1 MISSSDWNLN
11 TATKNPTTSSTN
23 SSGSASGTSGTT
35 SNSSGIVSNPNAS
48 LDKDAFLKLL
58 LIELQHQDPT
68 DPMDSDKMLTQ
79 TSQLSALEMQQNT
92 NTTMQKMVETM
103 KKLSDS
109 FSTSMNT
116 SALGAIGKM
125 ATVSDNKIK
134 LTGPDEL
141 VTLKM
146 YLPEDSDDKGVTLEI
161 YDSNNKLV
169 FSEKSDAKSIS
180 KGLFTMEWPGRNND
194 GVYAGDGQY
203 TVKMVYNNKN
213 GEKITANYGTYP
225 IEGVVFKNGVA
236 YAKMA
241 GQEVPF
247 DTIQEITDYK
257 LSSSS
262 STGSSGQAGGSSN
275 ENSSGSKVDGDKGQS
290 SSSSTGSTG
299 SSGQAGGSSNENS
312 SGSKEAGDKGQK
324 A

>member
-11 TATKNPTTSSTN
+11 TTAT
-23 SSGSASGTSGTT
+23 TSGTT
-35 SNSSGIVSNPNAS
+35 SSGSTSGTTRTDSSSSSGIVSNPNAT

-103 KKLSDS
+103 QKLSDS
-109 FSTSMNT
+109 FSTSMST

-134 LTGPDEL
+134 LTGADEL
-141 VTLKM
+141 IALKM
-146 YLPEDSDDKGVTLEI
+146 YLPEDSDENGVTLEI

-180 KGLFTMEWPGRNND
+180 QGLFTMEWPGRNND
-194 GVYAGDGQY
+194 GVYAGDGEY

-225 IEGVVFKNGVA
+225 IEGVVFKDGVA

-247 DTIQEITDYK
+247 DAIQEITDYK
-257 LSSSS
+257 LGSSS
-262 STGSSGQAGGSSN
+262 STGGSGSSGDSSGGSSDGD
-275 ENSSGSKVDGDKGQS
+275 SSGS
-290 SSSSTGSTG
+290 GSTEDG
-299 SSGQAGGSSNENS
+299 N
-312 SGSKEAGDKGQK
+312 KEEK

>member
-11 TATKNPTTSSTN
+11 TTAT
-23 SSGSASGTSGTT
+23 TSGTT
-35 SNSSGIVSNPNAS
+35 SSGSTSGTTRTDSSSSSGIVSNPNAT

-103 KKLSDS
+103 QKLSDS
-109 FSTSMNT
+109 FSTSMST

-134 LTGPDEL
+134 LTGADEL
-141 VTLKM
+141 IALKM
-146 YLPEDSDDKGVTLEI
+146 YLPEDSDENGVTLEI

-180 KGLFTMEWPGRNND
+180 QGLFTMEWPGRNND
-194 GVYAGDGQY
+194 GVYAGDGEY

-225 IEGVVFKNGVA
+225 IEGVVFKDGVA
-236 YAKMA
+236 YAKMV

-247 DTIQEITDYK
+247 DAIQEITDYK
-257 LSSSS
+257 LGSSS
-262 STGSSGQAGGSSN
+262 STGGSGSSGDSSGGSSDGD
-275 ENSSGSKVDGDKGQS
+275 SSGSGSTEDGDK
-290 SSSSTGSTG
+290 
-299 SSGQAGGSSNENS
+299 E
-312 SGSKEAGDKGQK
+312 EK

>member
-1 MISSSDWNLN
+1 MLTSSDWTMTNTNTN
-11 TATKNPTTSSTN
+11 TAATTTSTSTTSDTSSTS
-23 SSGSASGTSGTT
+23 SSGLA
-35 SNSSGIVSNPNAS
+35 SNPNAT

-103 KKLSDS
+103 QLLSNS
-109 FSTSMNT
+109 FSTSMST
-116 SALGAIGKM
+116 SAIGAIGKM

-134 LTGPDEL
+134 LTGSDEIIA
-141 VTLKM
+141 LKM
-146 YLPEDSDDKGVTLEI
+146 YLPEDSDENGVTLEV

-180 KGLFTMEWPGRNND
+180 QGLFTMEWPGRNND
-194 GVYAGDGQY
+194 GVYAGDGEY

-225 IEGVVFKNGVA
+225 IEGIVFKEGIA

-247 DTIQEITDYK
+247 DAISEITDYK

-262 STGSSGQAGGSSN
+262 STGSG
-275 ENSSGSKVDGDKGQS
+275 SSGS
-290 SSSSTGSTG
+290 G
-299 SSGQAGGSSNENS
+299 SSGDS
-312 SGSKEAGDKGQK
+312 SGSTEDSDEEEK

>member
-11 TATKNPTTSSTN
+11 TTAT
-23 SSGSASGTSGTT
+23 TSGTT
-35 SNSSGIVSNPNAS
+35 SSGSTSGTTRTDSSSSSGIVSNPNAT

-103 KKLSDS
+103 QKLSDS
-109 FSTSMNT
+109 FSTSMST

-134 LTGPDEL
+134 LTGADEL
-141 VTLKM
+141 IALKM
-146 YLPEDSDDKGVTLEI
+146 YLPEDSDENGVTLEI

-180 KGLFTMEWPGRNND
+180 QGLFTMEWPGRNND
-194 GVYAGDGQY
+194 GVYAGDGEY

-225 IEGVVFKNGVA
+225 IEGVVFKDGVA

-247 DTIQEITDYK
+247 DAIQEITDYK
-257 LSSSS
+257 LGSSS
-262 STGSSGQAGGSSN
+262 STGGSGSSGDSSDGSSDGD
-275 ENSSGSKVDGDKGQS
+275 SSGSGSTEDGDK
-290 SSSSTGSTG
+290 
-299 SSGQAGGSSNENS
+299 E
-312 SGSKEAGDKGQK
+312 EK

>member
-11 TATKNPTTSSTN
+11 TAAT
-23 SSGSASGTSGTT
+23 TSGTT
-35 SNSSGIVSNPNAS
+35 SSGSTSGTTRTDSSSSSGIVSNPNAT

-103 KKLSDS
+103 QKLSDS
-109 FSTSMNT
+109 FSTSMST

-134 LTGPDEL
+134 LTGADEL
-141 VTLKM
+141 IALKM
-146 YLPEDSDDKGVTLEI
+146 YLPEDSDENGVTLEI

-180 KGLFTMEWPGRNND
+180 QGLFTMEWPGRNND
-194 GVYAGDGQY
+194 GVYAGDGEY

-225 IEGVVFKNGVA
+225 IEGVVFKDGVA

-247 DTIQEITDYK
+247 DAIQEITDYK
-257 LSSSS
+257 LGSSS
-262 STGSSGQAGGSSN
+262 STGGSGSSVDSSGGSSDGD
-275 ENSSGSKVDGDKGQS
+275 SSGSGSTEDGDK
-290 SSSSTGSTG
+290 
-299 SSGQAGGSSNENS
+299 E
-312 SGSKEAGDKGQK
+312 EK

>member
-11 TATKNPTTSSTN
+11 TTAT
-23 SSGSASGTSGTT
+23 TSGTT
-35 SNSSGIVSNPNAS
+35 SSGSTSGTTRTDSSSSSGIVSNPNAT

-92 NTTMQKMVETM
+92 NTTMQKMVKTM
-103 KKLSDS
+103 QKLSDS
-109 FSTSMNT
+109 FSTSMST

-134 LTGPDEL
+134 LTGADEL
-141 VTLKM
+141 IALKM
-146 YLPEDSDDKGVTLEI
+146 YLPEDSDENGVTLEI

-180 KGLFTMEWPGRNND
+180 QGLFTMEWPGRNND
-194 GVYAGDGQY
+194 GVYAGDGEY

-225 IEGVVFKNGVA
+225 IEGVVFKDGVA

-247 DTIQEITDYK
+247 DAIQEITDYK
-257 LSSSS
+257 LGSSS
-262 STGSSGQAGGSSN
+262 STGGSGSSGDSSGGSSDGD
-275 ENSSGSKVDGDKGQS
+275 SSGSGSTEDGDK
-290 SSSSTGSTG
+290 
-299 SSGQAGGSSNENS
+299 E
-312 SGSKEAGDKGQK
+312 EK

>member
-1 MISSSDWNLN
+1 MLTSSDWTMTNTNTN
-11 TATKNPTTSSTN
+11 TAATTTSTSTTSDTSSTS
-23 SSGSASGTSGTT
+23 SSGL
-35 SNSSGIVSNPNAS
+35 VSNPNAT

-103 KKLSDS
+103 QLLSNS
-109 FSTSMNT
+109 FSTSMST
-116 SALGAIGKM
+116 SAIGAIGKM

-134 LTGPDEL
+134 LTGSDE
-141 VTLKM
+141 VIALKM
-146 YLPEDSDDKGVTLEI
+146 YLPEDSDENGVTLEV

-169 FSEKSDAKSIS
+169 FSEKSGEQSVS
-180 KGLFTMEWPGRNND
+180 QGLFTMEWPGRNND
-194 GVYAGDGQY
+194 GVYAGDGEY

-225 IEGVVFKNGVA
+225 IEGIVFKDGVA

-247 DTIQEITDYK
+247 DAIQEITDYK
-257 LSSSS
+257 LGSSS
-262 STGSSGQAGGSSN
+262 STGGSGSSGDSSGGSSDGD
-275 ENSSGSKVDGDKGQS
+275 SSGSGSTEDGDK
-290 SSSSTGSTG
+290 
-299 SSGQAGGSSNENS
+299 E
-312 SGSKEAGDKGQK
+312 EK

>member
-1 MISSSDWNLN
+1 MLTSSDWTMTNTNTN
-11 TATKNPTTSSTN
+11 TAATTTSTSTTSDTSSTS
-23 SSGSASGTSGTT
+23 SSGL
-35 SNSSGIVSNPNAS
+35 VSNPNAT

-92 NTTMQKMVETM
+92 NITMQKMVETM
-103 KKLSDS
+103 QLLSNS
-109 FSTSMNT
+109 FSTSMST
-116 SALGAIGKM
+116 SAIGAIGKM

-134 LTGPDEL
+134 LTGSDEIIA
-141 VTLKM
+141 LKM
-146 YLPEDSDDKGVTLEI
+146 YLPEDSDENGVTLEV

-169 FSEKSDAKSIS
+169 FSEKSGEQSVS
-180 KGLFTMEWPGRNND
+180 QGLFTMEWPGRNND
-194 GVYAGDGQY
+194 GVYAGDGEY

-225 IEGVVFKNGVA
+225 IEGIVFKEGIA

-247 DTIQEITDYK
+247 DAISEITDYK

-262 STGSSGQAGGSSN
+262 STGSG
-275 ENSSGSKVDGDKGQS
+275 SSGS
-290 SSSSTGSTG
+290 G
-299 SSGQAGGSSNENS
+299 SSGDS
-312 SGSKEAGDKGQK
+312 SGSTEDSDEEEK

>member
-11 TATKNPTTSSTN
+11 TAATTSGAT
-23 SSGSASGTSGTT
+23 SSGSTSGTT
-35 SNSSGIVSNPNAS
+35 RTDSSSSSGIVSNPNAT

-103 KKLSDS
+103 QKLSDS
-109 FSTSMNT
+109 FSTSMST

-134 LTGPDEL
+134 LTGADEL
-141 VTLKM
+141 IALKM
-146 YLPEDSDDKGVTLEI
+146 YLPEDSDENGVTLEI

-180 KGLFTMEWPGRNND
+180 QGLFTMEWPGRNND
-194 GVYAGDGQY
+194 GVYAGDGEY

-225 IEGVVFKNGVA
+225 IEGVVFKDGVA

-247 DTIQEITDYK
+247 DAIQEITDYK
-257 LSSSS
+257 LGSSS
-262 STGSSGQAGGSSN
+262 STGGSGSSGDSSGGSSDGD
-275 ENSSGSKVDGDKGQS
+275 SSGSGSIEDGDK
-290 SSSSTGSTG
+290 
-299 SSGQAGGSSNENS
+299 E
-312 SGSKEAGDKGQK
+312 EK

>member
-11 TATKNPTTSSTN
+11 TAATTSGAT
-23 SSGSASGTSGTT
+23 SSGSTSGTT
-35 SNSSGIVSNPNAS
+35 RTDSSSSSGIVSNPNAT

-103 KKLSDS
+103 QKLSDS
-109 FSTSMNT
+109 FSTSMST

-134 LTGPDEL
+134 LTGSDEIIA
-141 VTLKM
+141 LKM
-146 YLPEDSDDKGVTLEI
+146 YLPEDSDENGVTLEI

-180 KGLFTMEWPGRNND
+180 QGLFTMEWPGRNND
-194 GVYAGDGQY
+194 GVYAGDGEY

-225 IEGVVFKNGVA
+225 IEGVVFKDGVA

-247 DTIQEITDYK
+247 DAIQEITDYR
-257 LSSSS
+257 LGSSS
-262 STGSSGQAGGSSN
+262 STGGSGSSGDSSGGSSDGG
-275 ENSSGSKVDGDKGQS
+275 SSGSGSTEDGDK
-290 SSSSTGSTG
+290 
-299 SSGQAGGSSNENS
+299 E
-312 SGSKEAGDKGQK
+312 EK

>member
-1 MISSSDWNLN
+1 MATTSWNNNLN
-11 TATKNPTTSSTN
+11 WTNTSTAATTGTSTASDTSSTS
-23 SSGSASGTSGTT
+23 SSGLT
-35 SNSSGIVSNPNAS
+35 SNPNAT

-103 KKLSDS
+103 QLLSNS
-109 FSTSMNT
+109 FSTSMST
-116 SALGAIGKM
+116 SAIGAIGKM

-134 LTGPDEL
+134 LTGSDEIIA
-141 VTLKM
+141 LKM
-146 YLPEDSDDKGVTLEI
+146 YLPEDSDENGVTLEV

-169 FSEKSDAKSIS
+169 FSEKSGEQSVS
-180 KGLFTMEWPGRNND
+180 QGLFTMEWPGRNND
-194 GVYAGDGQY
+194 GVYAGDGEY

-225 IEGVVFKNGVA
+225 IEGIVFKEGIA

-247 DTIQEITDYK
+247 DAISEITDYK

-262 STGSSGQAGGSSN
+262 GSDSDDSESDSSGD
-275 ENSSGSKVDGDKGQS
+275 SSGTTEDSDEEG
-290 SSSSTGSTG
+290 
-299 SSGQAGGSSNENS
+299 
-312 SGSKEAGDKGQK
+312 K

>member
-11 TATKNPTTSSTN
+11 TTAT
-23 SSGSASGTSGTT
+23 TSGTT
-35 SNSSGIVSNPNAS
+35 SSGSTSGTTRTDSSSSSGIVSNPNAT

-103 KKLSDS
+103 QKLSDS
-109 FSTSMNT
+109 FSTSMST

-134 LTGPDEL
+134 LTGADEL
-141 VTLKM
+141 IALKM
-146 YLPEDSDDKGVTLEI
+146 YLPEDSDENGVTLEI

-180 KGLFTMEWPGRNND
+180 QGLFTMEWPGRNND
-194 GVYAGDGQY
+194 GVYAGDGEY

-225 IEGVVFKNGVA
+225 IEGVVFKDGVA

-247 DTIQEITDYK
+247 DAIQEITDYK
-257 LSSSS
+257 LGSSS
-262 STGSSGQAGGSSN
+262 STGGSGSSGDSSGGSSDGD
-275 ENSSGSKVDGDKGQS
+275 SSGSGYTEDGDK
-290 SSSSTGSTG
+290 
-299 SSGQAGGSSNENS
+299 E
-312 SGSKEAGDKGQK
+312 EK

>member
-11 TATKNPTTSSTN
+11 TTAT
-23 SSGSASGTSGTT
+23 TSGTT
-35 SNSSGIVSNPNAS
+35 SSGSTSGTTRTDSSSSSGIVSNPNAT

-103 KKLSDS
+103 QKLSDS
-109 FSTSMNT
+109 FSTSMST

-134 LTGPDEL
+134 LTGADEL
-141 VTLKM
+141 IALKM
-146 YLPEDSDDKGVTLEI
+146 YLPEDSDENGVTLEI

-180 KGLFTMEWPGRNND
+180 QGLFTMEWPGRNND
-194 GVYAGDGQY
+194 GVYAGDGEY

-225 IEGVVFKNGVA
+225 IEGVVFKDGVA

-247 DTIQEITDYK
+247 DAIQEITDYR
-257 LSSSS
+257 LGSSS
-262 STGSSGQAGGSSN
+262 STGGSGSSGDSSGGSSDGG
-275 ENSSGSKVDGDKGQS
+275 SSGSGSTEDGDK
-290 SSSSTGSTG
+290 
-299 SSGQAGGSSNENS
+299 E
-312 SGSKEAGDKGQK
+312 EK

>member
-11 TATKNPTTSSTN
+11 ATAT
-23 SSGSASGTSGTT
+23 TSGTT
-35 SNSSGIVSNPNAS
+35 SSGSTSGTTRTDSSSSSGIVSNPNAT

-103 KKLSDS
+103 QKLSDS
-109 FSTSMNT
+109 FSTSMST

-134 LTGPDEL
+134 LTGADEL
-141 VTLKM
+141 IALKM
-146 YLPEDSDDKGVTLEI
+146 YLPEDSDENGVTLEI

-180 KGLFTMEWPGRNND
+180 QGLFTMEWPGRNND
-194 GVYAGDGQY
+194 GVYAGDGEY

-225 IEGVVFKNGVA
+225 IEGVVFKDGVA

-247 DTIQEITDYK
+247 DAIQEITDYK
-257 LSSSS
+257 LGSSS
-262 STGSSGQAGGSSN
+262 STGGSGLSGDSSGGSSDGD
-275 ENSSGSKVDGDKGQS
+275 SSGSGSTEDGDK
-290 SSSSTGSTG
+290 
-299 SSGQAGGSSNENS
+299 E
-312 SGSKEAGDKGQK
+312 EK

>member
-1 MISSSDWNLN
+1 MLTSSDWTMTNTNTN
-11 TATKNPTTSSTN
+11 TAATTTSTSTTSDTSSTS
-23 SSGSASGTSGTT
+23 SSGL
-35 SNSSGIVSNPNAS
+35 VSNPNAT
-48 LDKDAFLKLL
+48 LDKDVFLKLL

-103 KKLSDS
+103 QLLSNS
-109 FSTSMNT
+109 FSTSMST
-116 SALGAIGKM
+116 SAIGAIGKM

-134 LTGPDEL
+134 LTGSDE
-141 VTLKM
+141 VIALKM
-146 YLPEDSDDKGVTLEI
+146 YLPEDSDENGVTLEV

-169 FSEKSDAKSIS
+169 FSEKSGEQSVS
-180 KGLFTMEWPGRNND
+180 QGLFTMEWPGRNND
-194 GVYAGDGQY
+194 GVYAGDGEY

-225 IEGVVFKNGVA
+225 IEGIVFKEGIA

-247 DTIQEITDYK
+247 DAISEITDYK

-262 STGSSGQAGGSSN
+262 STGSG
-275 ENSSGSKVDGDKGQS
+275 SSGS
-290 SSSSTGSTG
+290 G
-299 SSGQAGGSSNENS
+299 SSGDS
-312 SGSKEAGDKGQK
+312 SGSTEDSDEEEK

>member
-1 MISSSDWNLN
+1 MLTSSDWTMTNTNTN
-11 TATKNPTTSSTN
+11 TAATTTSTSTTSDTSSTS
-23 SSGSASGTSGTT
+23 SSGL
-35 SNSSGIVSNPNAS
+35 VSNPNAT

-103 KKLSDS
+103 QLLSNS
-109 FSTSMNT
+109 FSTSMST
-116 SALGAIGKM
+116 SAIGAIGKM

-134 LTGPDEL
+134 LTGSDE
-141 VTLKM
+141 VIALKM
-146 YLPEDSDDKGVTLEI
+146 YLPEDSDENGVTLEV

-169 FSEKSDAKSIS
+169 FSEKSGEQSVS
-180 KGLFTMEWPGRNND
+180 QGLFTMEWPGRNND
-194 GVYAGDGQY
+194 GVYVGDGEY

-225 IEGVVFKNGVA
+225 IEGIVFKEGIA

-247 DTIQEITDYK
+247 DAISEITDYK

-262 STGSSGQAGGSSN
+262 STGSG
-275 ENSSGSKVDGDKGQS
+275 SSGS
-290 SSSSTGSTG
+290 G
-299 SSGQAGGSSNENS
+299 SSGDS
-312 SGSKEAGDKGQK
+312 SGSTEDSDEEEK

>member
-1 MISSSDWNLN
+1 MLTSSDWTMTNTN
-11 TATKNPTTSSTN
+11 TNTTATTTSTSTTSDTSSTS
-23 SSGSASGTSGTT
+23 SSGL
-35 SNSSGIVSNPNAS
+35 VSNPNAT

-103 KKLSDS
+103 QLLSNS
-109 FSTSMNT
+109 FSTSMST
-116 SALGAIGKM
+116 SAIGAIGKM

-134 LTGPDEL
+134 LTGSDEIIA
-141 VTLKM
+141 LKM
-146 YLPEDSDDKGVTLEI
+146 YLPEDSDENGVTLEV

-169 FSEKSDAKSIS
+169 FSEKSGEQSVS
-180 KGLFTMEWPGRNND
+180 QGLFTMEWPGRNND
-194 GVYAGDGQY
+194 GVYAGDGEY

-225 IEGVVFKNGVA
+225 IEGIVFKEGIA

-247 DTIQEITDYK
+247 DAISEITDYK

-262 STGSSGQAGGSSN
+262 STGSG
-275 ENSSGSKVDGDKGQS
+275 SSGS
-290 SSSSTGSTG
+290 G
-299 SSGQAGGSSNENS
+299 SSGDS
-312 SGSKEAGDKGQK
+312 SGSTEDSDEEEK

>member
-11 TATKNPTTSSTN
+11 TTAT
-23 SSGSASGTSGTT
+23 TSGTT
-35 SNSSGIVSNPNAS
+35 SSGSTSGTTRTDSSSSSGIVSNPNAT

-103 KKLSDS
+103 QKLSDS
-109 FSTSMNT
+109 FSTSMST
-116 SALGAIGKM
+116 LALGAIGKM

-134 LTGPDEL
+134 LTGADEL
-141 VTLKM
+141 IALKM
-146 YLPEDSDDKGVTLEI
+146 YLPEDSDENGVTLEI

-180 KGLFTMEWPGRNND
+180 QGLFTMEWPGRNND
-194 GVYAGDGQY
+194 GVYAGDGEY

-225 IEGVVFKNGVA
+225 IEGVVFKDGVA

-247 DTIQEITDYK
+247 DAIQEITDYK
-257 LSSSS
+257 LGSSS
-262 STGSSGQAGGSSN
+262 STGGSGSSGDSSGGSSDGD
-275 ENSSGSKVDGDKGQS
+275 SSGSGSTEDGDK
-290 SSSSTGSTG
+290 
-299 SSGQAGGSSNENS
+299 E
-312 SGSKEAGDKGQK
+312 EK

>member
-1 MISSSDWNLN
+1 MLTSSDWTMTNTNTN
-11 TATKNPTTSSTN
+11 TAATTTSTSTTSDTSSTS
-23 SSGSASGTSGTT
+23 SSGLA
-35 SNSSGIVSNPNAS
+35 SNPNAT

-103 KKLSDS
+103 QLLSNS
-109 FSTSMNT
+109 FSTSMST
-116 SALGAIGKM
+116 SAIGAIGKM

-134 LTGPDEL
+134 LTGSDE
-141 VTLKM
+141 VIALKM
-146 YLPEDSDDKGVTLEI
+146 YLPEDSDENGVTLEV

-169 FSEKSDAKSIS
+169 FSEKSGEQSVS
-180 KGLFTMEWPGRNND
+180 QGLFTMEWPGRNND
-194 GVYAGDGQY
+194 GVYAGDGEY

-225 IEGVVFKNGVA
+225 IEGIVFKEGIA

-247 DTIQEITDYK
+247 DAISEITDYK

-262 STGSSGQAGGSSN
+262 STGSG
-275 ENSSGSKVDGDKGQS
+275 SSGS
-290 SSSSTGSTG
+290 G
-299 SSGQAGGSSNENS
+299 SSGDS
-312 SGSKEAGDKGQK
+312 SGSTEDSDEEEK

>member
-11 TATKNPTTSSTN
+11 TAAT
-23 SSGSASGTSGTT
+23 TSGTT
-35 SNSSGIVSNPNAS
+35 SSGSTSGTTRTDSSSSSGIVSNPNAT

-103 KKLSDS
+103 QKLSDS
-109 FSTSMNT
+109 FSTSMST

-134 LTGPDEL
+134 LTGADEL
-141 VTLKM
+141 IALKM
-146 YLPEDSDDKGVTLEI
+146 YLPEDSDENGVTLEI

-180 KGLFTMEWPGRNND
+180 QGLFTMEWPGRNND
-194 GVYAGDGQY
+194 GVYAGDGKY

-236 YAKMA
+236 HAKMA
-241 GQEVPF
+241 GKEVPF
-247 DTIQEITDYK
+247 DAIQEITDYK
-257 LSSSS
+257 LGSSS
-262 STGSSGQAGGSSN
+262 STGGSGSSGDSSGGSSDGD
-275 ENSSGSKVDGDKGQS
+275 SSGSGSTEDGDK
-290 SSSSTGSTG
+290 
-299 SSGQAGGSSNENS
+299 E
-312 SGSKEAGDKGQK
+312 EK

>member
-11 TATKNPTTSSTN
+11 TTAT
-23 SSGSASGTSGTT
+23 TSGTT
-35 SNSSGIVSNPNAS
+35 SSGSTSGTTRTDSSSSSGIVSNPNAT

-103 KKLSDS
+103 QKLSDS
-109 FSTSMNT
+109 FSTSMST

-134 LTGPDEL
+134 LTGADEL
-141 VTLKM
+141 IALKM
-146 YLPEDSDDKGVTLEI
+146 YLPEDSDENGVTLEI

-180 KGLFTMEWPGRNND
+180 QGLFTMEWPGRNND
-194 GVYAGDGQY
+194 GVYAGDGEY

-225 IEGVVFKNGVA
+225 IEGVVFKDGVA
-236 YAKMA
+236 YAKMV
-241 GQEVPF
+241 GQEVPLM
-247 DTIQEITDYK
+247 QYK
-257 LSSSS
+257 
-262 STGSSGQAGGSSN
+262 
-275 ENSSGSKVDGDKGQS
+275 K
-290 SSSSTGSTG
+290 
-299 SSGQAGGSSNENS
+299 
-312 SGSKEAGDKGQK
+312 
-324 A
+324 

>member
-1 MISSSDWNLN
+1 MLTSSDWTMTNTNTNTN
-11 TATKNPTTSSTN
+11 TATTTSTNTTSDTSSTS
-23 SSGSASGTSGTT
+23 SSGLA
-35 SNSSGIVSNPNAS
+35 SNPNAT

-103 KKLSDS
+103 QLLSNS
-109 FSTSMNT
+109 FSTSMST
-116 SALGAIGKM
+116 SAIGAIGKM

-134 LTGPDEL
+134 LTGSDEIIA
-141 VTLKM
+141 LKM
-146 YLPEDSDDKGVTLEI
+146 YLPEDSDENGVTLEV

-169 FSEKSDAKSIS
+169 FSEKSGEQSVS
-180 KGLFTMEWPGRNND
+180 QGLFTMEWPGRNND
-194 GVYAGDGQY
+194 GVYAGDGEY

-225 IEGVVFKNGVA
+225 IEGIIFKEGLA

-247 DTIQEITDYK
+247 DAITEITDYK

-262 STGSSGQAGGSSN
+262 STGSGSSGSGSSGGSSGTT
-275 ENSSGSKVDGDKGQS
+275 EDSESEERV
-290 SSSSTGSTG
+290 
-299 SSGQAGGSSNENS
+299 
-312 SGSKEAGDKGQK
+312 
-324 A
+324 

>member
-1 MISSSDWNLN
+1 MATTSWNNNLN
-11 TATKNPTTSSTN
+11 WTNTSTAATTGTSTASDTSSTS
-23 SSGSASGTSGTT
+23 SSGLA
-35 SNSSGIVSNPNAS
+35 SNPNAT

-103 KKLSDS
+103 QLLSNS
-109 FSTSMNT
+109 FSTSMST
-116 SALGAIGKM
+116 SAIGAIGKM

-134 LTGPDEL
+134 LTGSDEIIA
-141 VTLKM
+141 LKM
-146 YLPEDSDDKGVTLEI
+146 YLPEDSDENGVTLEV

-169 FSEKSDAKSIS
+169 FSEKSGEQSVS

-194 GVYAGDGQY
+194 GVYAGDGEY

-225 IEGVVFKNGVA
+225 IEGIVFKEGIA

-247 DTIQEITDYK
+247 DAISEITDYK

-262 STGSSGQAGGSSN
+262 GSDSDDSESDSSGD
-275 ENSSGSKVDGDKGQS
+275 SSGTTEDSDEEG
-290 SSSSTGSTG
+290 
-299 SSGQAGGSSNENS
+299 
-312 SGSKEAGDKGQK
+312 K

>member
-11 TATKNPTTSSTN
+11 TTAT
-23 SSGSASGTSGTT
+23 TSGTT
-35 SNSSGIVSNPNAS
+35 SSGSTSGTTRTDSSSSSGIVSNPNAT

-103 KKLSDS
+103 QLLSNS
-109 FSTSMNT
+109 FSTSMST
-116 SALGAIGKM
+116 SAIGAIGKM

-134 LTGPDEL
+134 LTGSDE
-141 VTLKM
+141 VIALKM
-146 YLPEDSDDKGVTLEI
+146 YLPEDSDENGVTLEV

-169 FSEKSDAKSIS
+169 FSEKSGEQSVS
-180 KGLFTMEWPGRNND
+180 QGLFTMEWPGRNND
-194 GVYAGDGQY
+194 GVYAGDGEY

-225 IEGVVFKNGVA
+225 IEGVVFKDGVA

-247 DTIQEITDYK
+247 DAIQEITDYK
-257 LSSSS
+257 LGSSS
-262 STGSSGQAGGSSN
+262 STGGSGSSGDSSGGSSDGD
-275 ENSSGSKVDGDKGQS
+275 SSGSGSTEDGDK
-290 SSSSTGSTG
+290 
-299 SSGQAGGSSNENS
+299 E
-312 SGSKEAGDKGQK
+312 EK

>member
-1 MISSSDWNLN
+1 MMATTNWNSNLN
-11 TATKNPTTSSTN
+11 WTNTTNNSTTKTDN
-23 SSGSASGTSGTT
+23 SSNSNNNSGV
-35 SNSSGIVSNPNAS
+35 VSNPNAT

-103 KKLSDS
+103 QKLSNS
-109 FSTSMNT
+109 FSTSMST

-134 LTGPDEL
+134 LTGADEL
-141 VTLKM
+141 IALKM
-146 YLPEDSDDKGVTLEI
+146 YLPEDSDENGVTLEI

-180 KGLFTMEWPGRNND
+180 QGLFTMEWPGRNND
-194 GVYAGDGQY
+194 GVYAGDGEY

-225 IEGVVFKNGVA
+225 IEGIVFKDGQA
-236 YAKMA
+236 IAKMA

-247 DTIQEITDYK
+247 DQIKEITDYK

-262 STGSSGQAGGSSN
+262 STGESGSSGDSNSGSSDGD
-275 ENSSGSKVDGDKGQS
+275 SSGSTEDGDK
-290 SSSSTGSTG
+290 
-299 SSGQAGGSSNENS
+299 E
-312 SGSKEAGDKGQK
+312 EK

>member
-11 TATKNPTTSSTN
+11 TAAT
-23 SSGSASGTSGTT
+23 TSGTT
-35 SNSSGIVSNPNAS
+35 SSGSTSGTTKTDSSSSSGIVSNPNAT

-103 KKLSDS
+103 QKLSDS
-109 FSTSMNT
+109 FSTSMST

-134 LTGPDEL
+134 LTGADEL
-141 VTLKM
+141 IALKM
-146 YLPEDSDDKGVTLEI
+146 YLPEDSDENGVTLEI

-180 KGLFTMEWPGRNND
+180 QGLFTMEWPGRNND
-194 GVYAGDGQY
+194 GVYAGDGEY

-225 IEGVVFKNGVA
+225 IEGVVFKDGVA

-247 DTIQEITDYK
+247 DAIQEITDYK
-257 LSSSS
+257 LGSSS
-262 STGSSGQAGGSSN
+262 STGGSGSSGDSSGGSSDGD
-275 ENSSGSKVDGDKGQS
+275 SSGSGSTEDGDK
-290 SSSSTGSTG
+290 
-299 SSGQAGGSSNENS
+299 E
-312 SGSKEAGDKGQK
+312 EK

>member
-11 TATKNPTTSSTN
+11 TTAT
-23 SSGSASGTSGTT
+23 TSGTT
-35 SNSSGIVSNPNAS
+35 SSGSTSGTTRTDSSSSSGIVSNPNAT

-103 KKLSDS
+103 QLLSNS
-109 FSTSMNT
+109 FSTSMST
-116 SALGAIGKM
+116 SAIGAIGKM

-134 LTGPDEL
+134 LTGSDEIIA
-141 VTLKM
+141 LKM
-146 YLPEDSDDKGVTLEI
+146 YLPEDSDENGVTLEV

-180 KGLFTMEWPGRNND
+180 QGLFTMEWPGRNND
-194 GVYAGDGQY
+194 GVYAGDGEY

-225 IEGVVFKNGVA
+225 IEGIVFKEGIA

-241 GQEVPF
+241 GEEVPF
-247 DTIQEITDYK
+247 YAISEITDYK

-262 STGSSGQAGGSSN
+262 STGSG
-275 ENSSGSKVDGDKGQS
+275 SSGS
-290 SSSSTGSTG
+290 G
-299 SSGQAGGSSNENS
+299 SSGDS
-312 SGSKEAGDKGQK
+312 SGSTEDSDEEEK

>member
-1 MISSSDWNLN
+1 MLTSSDWTMTNTNTN
-11 TATKNPTTSSTN
+11 TAATTTSTSTTSDTSSTS
-23 SSGSASGTSGTT
+23 SSGL
-35 SNSSGIVSNPNAS
+35 VSNPNAT

-103 KKLSDS
+103 QLLSNS
-109 FSTSMNT
+109 FSTSMST
-116 SALGAIGKM
+116 SAIGAIGKM

-134 LTGPDEL
+134 LTGSDEIIA
-141 VTLKM
+141 LKM
-146 YLPEDSDDKGVTLEI
+146 YLPEDSDENGVTLEV

-180 KGLFTMEWPGRNND
+180 QGLFTMEWPGRNND
-194 GVYAGDGQY
+194 GVYAGDGEY

-225 IEGVVFKNGVA
+225 IEGIVFKEGIA

-247 DTIQEITDYK
+247 DAISEITDYK

-262 STGSSGQAGGSSN
+262 STGSG
-275 ENSSGSKVDGDKGQS
+275 SSGSGSSDGDSSGSGSTEDGDK
-290 SSSSTGSTG
+290 
-299 SSGQAGGSSNENS
+299 E
-312 SGSKEAGDKGQK
+312 EK

>member
-11 TATKNPTTSSTN
+11 TTAT
-23 SSGSASGTSGTT
+23 TSGTT
-35 SNSSGIVSNPNAS
+35 SSGSTSGTTRTDSSSSSGIVSNPNAT

-103 KKLSDS
+103 QKLSDS
-109 FSTSMNT
+109 FSTSMST
-116 SALGAIGKM
+116 SALGAIGEM

-134 LTGPDEL
+134 LTGADEL
-141 VTLKM
+141 IALKM
-146 YLPEDSDDKGVTLEI
+146 YLPEDSDENGVTLEI

-180 KGLFTMEWPGRNND
+180 QGLFTMEWPGRNND
-194 GVYAGDGQY
+194 GVYAGDGEY

-225 IEGVVFKNGVA
+225 IEGVVFKDGVA

-247 DTIQEITDYK
+247 DAIQEITDYK
-257 LSSSS
+257 LGSSS
-262 STGSSGQAGGSSN
+262 STGGSGSSGDSSGGSSDGD
-275 ENSSGSKVDGDKGQS
+275 SSGSGSTEDGDK
-290 SSSSTGSTG
+290 
-299 SSGQAGGSSNENS
+299 E
-312 SGSKEAGDKGQK
+312 EK

>member
-1 MISSSDWNLN
+1 MLTSSDWTMTNTNTN
-11 TATKNPTTSSTN
+11 TAATTTSTSTTSDTSSTS
-23 SSGSASGTSGTT
+23 SSGL
-35 SNSSGIVSNPNAS
+35 VSNPNAT

-103 KKLSDS
+103 QLLSNS
-109 FSTSMNT
+109 FSTSMST
-116 SALGAIGKM
+116 SAIGAIGKM

-134 LTGPDEL
+134 LTGSDEIIA
-141 VTLKM
+141 LKM
-146 YLPEDSDDKGVTLEI
+146 YLPEDSDENGVTLEV

-169 FSEKSDAKSIS
+169 FSEKSGEQSIS
-180 KGLFTMEWPGRNND
+180 QGLFTMEWPGRNND
-194 GVYAGDGQY
+194 GVYAGDGEY

-225 IEGVVFKNGVA
+225 IEGIVFKNGVA
-236 YAKMA
+236 HAKMA
-241 GQEVPF
+241 GKEVPF
-247 DTIQEITDYK
+247 DAISEITDYK

-262 STGSSGQAGGSSN
+262 STGSG
-275 ENSSGSKVDGDKGQS
+275 SSGSGSSGDSSGSTEDGDK
-290 SSSSTGSTG
+290 
-299 SSGQAGGSSNENS
+299 E
-312 SGSKEAGDKGQK
+312 EK

>member
-1 MISSSDWNLN
+1 MATTSWNNNLN
-11 TATKNPTTSSTN
+11 WTNTSTAATTGTSTASDTSSTS
-23 SSGSASGTSGTT
+23 SSGLA
-35 SNSSGIVSNPNAS
+35 SNPNAT

-103 KKLSDS
+103 QLLSNS
-109 FSTSMNT
+109 FSTSMST
-116 SALGAIGKM
+116 SAIGAIGKM

-134 LTGPDEL
+134 LTGSDEIIA
-141 VTLKM
+141 LKM
-146 YLPEDSDDKGVTLEI
+146 YLPEDSDENGVTLEV

-169 FSEKSDAKSIS
+169 FSEKSGKQSVS
-180 KGLFTMEWPGRNND
+180 QGLFTMEWPGRNND
-194 GVYAGDGQY
+194 GVYAGDGEY

-225 IEGVVFKNGVA
+225 IEGIVFKEGIA

-247 DTIQEITDYK
+247 DAISEITDYK

-262 STGSSGQAGGSSN
+262 SSGSSSSGGDSSGD
-275 ENSSGSKVDGDKGQS
+275 SSGSTEDSDEEG
-290 SSSSTGSTG
+290 
-299 SSGQAGGSSNENS
+299 
-312 SGSKEAGDKGQK
+312 K

>member
-11 TATKNPTTSSTN
+11 TTATTSGTT
-23 SSGSASGTSGTT
+23 TSGTT
-35 SNSSGIVSNPNAS
+35 SSGSTSGTTRTDSSSSSGIVSNPNAT

-103 KKLSDS
+103 QKLSDS
-109 FSTSMNT
+109 FSTSMST

-134 LTGPDEL
+134 LTGADEL
-141 VTLKM
+141 IALKM
-146 YLPEDSDDKGVTLEI
+146 YLPEDSDENGVTLEI

-180 KGLFTMEWPGRNND
+180 QGLFTMEWPGRNND
-194 GVYAGDGQY
+194 GVYAGDGEY

-225 IEGVVFKNGVA
+225 IEGVVFKDGVA

-247 DTIQEITDYK
+247 DAIQEITDYK
-257 LSSSS
+257 LGSSS
-262 STGSSGQAGGSSN
+262 STGGSGSSGDSSGGSSDGD
-275 ENSSGSKVDGDKGQS
+275 SSGSGSTEDGDK
-290 SSSSTGSTG
+290 
-299 SSGQAGGSSNENS
+299 E
-312 SGSKEAGDKGQK
+312 EK

>member
-1 MISSSDWNLN
+1 MLTSSDWTMTNTNTN
-11 TATKNPTTSSTN
+11 TAATTTSTSTTSDTSSTS
-23 SSGSASGTSGTT
+23 SSGL
-35 SNSSGIVSNPNAS
+35 VSNPNAT

-103 KKLSDS
+103 QLLSNS
-109 FSTSMNT
+109 FSTSMST
-116 SALGAIGKM
+116 SAIGAIGKM

-134 LTGPDEL
+134 LTGSDEIIAF
-141 VTLKM
+141 KM
-146 YLPEDSDDKGVTLEI
+146 YLPEDSDENGVTLEV

-169 FSEKSDAKSIS
+169 FSEKSGEQSVS
-180 KGLFTMEWPGRNND
+180 QGLFTMEWPGRNND
-194 GVYAGDGQY
+194 GVYAGDGEY

-225 IEGVVFKNGVA
+225 IEGIVFKEGIA

-247 DTIQEITDYK
+247 DAISEITDYK

-262 STGSSGQAGGSSN
+262 STGSG
-275 ENSSGSKVDGDKGQS
+275 SSGS
-290 SSSSTGSTG
+290 G
-299 SSGQAGGSSNENS
+299 SSGDS
-312 SGSKEAGDKGQK
+312 SGSTEDSDEEEK

>member
-1 MISSSDWNLN
+1 MLTSSDWTMTNTNTN
-11 TATKNPTTSSTN
+11 TAATTTSTSTTSDTSSTS
-23 SSGSASGTSGTT
+23 SSGL
-35 SNSSGIVSNPNAS
+35 VSNPNAT

-103 KKLSDS
+103 QLLSNS
-109 FSTSMNT
+109 FSTSMST
-116 SALGAIGKM
+116 SAIGAIGKM

-134 LTGPDEL
+134 LTGSDEIIA
-141 VTLKM
+141 LKM
-146 YLPEDSDDKGVTLEI
+146 YLPEDSDENGVTLEV

-169 FSEKSDAKSIS
+169 FSEKSGEQSIS
-180 KGLFTMEWPGRNND
+180 QGLFTMEWPGRNND
-194 GVYAGDGQY
+194 GVYAGDGEY

-225 IEGVVFKNGVA
+225 IEGIVFKNGVA
-236 YAKMA
+236 HAKMA
-241 GQEVPF
+241 GKEVPF
-247 DTIQEITDYK
+247 DAISEITDYK

-262 STGSSGQAGGSSN
+262 STGSG
-275 ENSSGSKVDGDKGQS
+275 SSGSGSSDGDSSGSGSTEDGDK
-290 SSSSTGSTG
+290 
-299 SSGQAGGSSNENS
+299 E
-312 SGSKEAGDKGQK
+312 EK

>member
-1 MISSSDWNLN
+1 MLTSSDWTMTNTNTNTNTN
-11 TATKNPTTSSTN
+11 TATTTSTNTTSDTSSTS
-23 SSGSASGTSGTT
+23 SSGLA
-35 SNSSGIVSNPNAS
+35 SNPNAT

-103 KKLSDS
+103 QLLSNS
-109 FSTSMNT
+109 FSTSMST
-116 SALGAIGKM
+116 SAIGAIGKM

-134 LTGPDEL
+134 LTGSDE
-141 VTLKM
+141 VIALKM
-146 YLPEDSDDKGVTLEI
+146 YLPEDSDENGVTLEV

-169 FSEKSDAKSIS
+169 FSEKSGEQSVS
-180 KGLFTMEWPGRNND
+180 QGLFTMEWPGRNND
-194 GVYAGDGQY
+194 GVYAGDGEY

-225 IEGVVFKNGVA
+225 IEGIIFKEGLA

-247 DTIQEITDYK
+247 DAISEITDYK

-262 STGSSGQAGGSSN
+262 STGSG
-275 ENSSGSKVDGDKGQS
+275 SSGSD
-290 SSSSTGSTG
+290 
-299 SSGQAGGSSNENS
+299 SSGDS
-312 SGSKEAGDKGQK
+312 SGTTEDSESEERV
-324 A
+324 

>member
-11 TATKNPTTSSTN
+11 TTAT
-23 SSGSASGTSGTT
+23 TSGTT
-35 SNSSGIVSNPNAS
+35 SSGSTSGTTRTDSSSSSGIVSNPNAT

-103 KKLSDS
+103 QKLSDS
-109 FSTSMNT
+109 FSTSMST

-134 LTGPDEL
+134 LTGADEL
-141 VTLKM
+141 IALKM
-146 YLPEDSDDKGVTLEI
+146 YLPEDSDENGVTLEI

-180 KGLFTMEWPGRNND
+180 QGLFTMEWPGRNND
-194 GVYAGDGQY
+194 GVYAGDGEY

-225 IEGVVFKNGVA
+225 IEGVVFKDGVA

-247 DTIQEITDYK
+247 DAIQEITDYK
-257 LSSSS
+257 LGSSS
-262 STGSSGQAGGSSN
+262 STGGSGSSGDSSGGSSDGG
-275 ENSSGSKVDGDKGQS
+275 SSGSTEDSD
-290 SSSSTGSTG
+290 
-299 SSGQAGGSSNENS
+299 E
-312 SGSKEAGDKGQK
+312 EEK